1 MTLADFSLATSTVL
15 PTDSIRPDRSG
26 ALKVHVLGHFRVLKD
41 DEPVRFTRRT
51 QRKPLELL
59 QALIAFGGN
68 EVGASA
74 LTDALWPDSEGD
86 AAYHALESALYRL
99 RKLLGAHGAINMCGS
114 KLSLDR
120 RQFWVDLWQ
129 LERELAS
136 PRGGE
141 EEPMDRLTRIRRLYE
156 GHFLEQES
164 ERPWAL
170 KTRQLLRDR
179 LLGCIRE
186 TARGYESRRR
196 WPEAALVYR
205 SGLELDPLAEDL
217 YRGLMICHRELGDY
231 SDALQAYRRCREL
244 LARILGVPPNAKTE
258 AIHQSVRQCAQSEI
272 GESGSSRVLE
282 RARA

>member
-1 MTLADFSLATSTVL
+1 MTLADFSLVTQSA
-15 PTDSIRPDRSG
+15 PPPNGIRPDWPRP
-26 ALKVHVLGHFRVLKD
+26 LRVHVLGHFRVLKD
-41 DEPVRFTRRT
+41 DEPVRFTRRA

-59 QALIAFGGN
+59 QVLIAFGGN

-99 RKLLGAHGAINMCGS
+99 RKLLGANGAIHMCGS
-114 KLSLDR
+114 KISLDR

-129 LERELAS
+129 LERELAC
-136 PRGGE
+136 PRSGGE
-141 EEPMDRLTRIRRLYE
+141 EPLDRLTRIRRLYE
-156 GHFLEQES
+156 GHFLEQET

-179 LLGCIRE
+179 LLACVRE
-186 TARGYESRRR
+186 TARGYEGRGK

-217 YRGLMICHRELGDY
+217 CRGLMICHRELGDY

-244 LARILGVPPNAKTE
+244 LARFLGVPPNAKTE
-258 AIHQSVRQCAQSEI
+258 AIHQSVRQCAASES
-272 GESGSSRVLE
+272 GASGSSRVLE

>member
-1 MTLADFSLATSTVL
+1 MTLANLSLATSSAL
-15 PTDSIRPDRSG
+15 SPEGIRPDRSG
-26 ALKVHVLGHFRVLKD
+26 PLKVHVLGHFRVLKD
-41 DEPVRFTRRT
+41 DEPVRFTRRA

-99 RKLLGAHGAINMCGS
+99 RKLLGAQGAINMCGS

-179 LLGCIRE
+179 LLACIRE

-258 AIHQSVRQCAQSEI
+258 AIHQSVRQCAQS
-272 GESGSSRVLE
+272 GSSESGSSRAPE
-282 RARA
+282 CARA

>member
-1 MTLADFSLATSTVL
+1 MTLTDFSPAALNAPS
-15 PTDSIRPDRSG
+15 PDGVGRDWPRS
-26 ALKVHVLGHFRVLKD
+26 LKVHVLGHFRLLKD
-41 DEPVRFTRRT
+41 EEPVRFTRRA

-99 RKLLGAHGAINMCGS
+99 RKLLGAHGAIQMCGS

-141 EEPMDRLTRIRRLYE
+141 EPIDRLTRVRRLYE

-179 LLGCIRE
+179 LLGCVRE
-186 TARGYESRRR
+186 AARGYESRSR
-196 WPEAALVYR
+196 WSEALRVYR

-217 YRGLMICHRELGDY
+217 YRGLMVCHRELGDY

-258 AIHQSVRQCAQSEI
+258 AIHQSVRQCAV
-272 GESGSSRVLE
+272 SGSGTCGSAGAVERV
-282 RARA
+282 RA